1 MGQYFDAEPSV
12 TSDRRS
18 VELTLPDL
26 AVELVTD
33 RGVFS
38 ADRVDAGSK
47 LLLLDGPAPDPSNE
61 VIVDVGCGY
70 GPIAI
75 ATAMRNPTAQV
86 FGIDVNER
94 ARSLCELNAT
104 ALGLTNVTVL
114 APDEWPT
121 GADGER
127 TVDRIW
133 SNPPIRIGKAA
144 LHELVA
150 TWLERLSAE
159 GSAHFVVQKHLGA
172 DSLHKWIEGQGF
184 RVVRRG
190 SRKAFRL
197 LDITRG

>member
-12 TSDRRS
+12 TSDRRT
-18 VELTLPDL
+18 VELVLPDL
-26 AVELVTD
+26 AVELTTD

-47 LLLLDGPAPDPSNE
+47 LLLLDGPAPVADDS

-70 GPIAI
+70 GPITI
-75 ATAMRNPTAQV
+75 AMATRNPSATV
-86 FGIDVNER
+86 YGIDVNER
-94 ARSLCELNAT
+94 ARTLCSLNAT
-104 ALGLTNVTVL
+104 DLGLDNVEVL
-114 APDEWPT
+114 DPDEWPE
-121 GADGER
+121 GLAI
-127 TVDRIW
+127 DRIW

-144 LHELVA
+144 LHDLVS
-150 TWLERLSAE
+150 TWLERLGPD

-172 DSLHKWIEGQGF
+172 DSLHAWIERQGF